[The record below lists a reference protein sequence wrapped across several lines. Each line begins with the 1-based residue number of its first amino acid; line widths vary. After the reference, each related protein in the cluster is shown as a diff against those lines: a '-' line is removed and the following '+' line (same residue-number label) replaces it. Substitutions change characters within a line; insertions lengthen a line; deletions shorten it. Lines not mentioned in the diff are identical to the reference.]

1 MRLRLSIALAAILF
15 LAAIAYSCP
24 RKGQHTLHI
33 YTTNDIHGH
42 YFDSLYTGGKTRGSL
57 LSVSAFMNEQRL
69 KYGKDNVLLLDGGD
83 FLQGDNAAYYYN
95 YVQTS
100 SPHIYPAMAF
110 DIGYDAVIVGNH
122 DIETGPQVYD
132 RIKSEMKVPLLAAN
146 AIDPSD
152 GKCHFAQYAL
162 VRRAGLKVLIVG
174 FTNPGM
180 RNWLSED
187 KLAGM
192 DFVDP
197 IKDGFAQKVID
208 RAVRRTSPDVV
219 VVAIH
224 SGTGK
229 GDASNLEDRG
239 KDLFD
244 SLSGIDALVCAH
256 DHRSYVETKDGR
268 CLVNAGSHCQHISH
282 IQLDVSISGKNV
294 SKNIQA
300 QLCPLDKKLVD
311 KELAKKYHPCYEEV
325 KAFSTKEIGSLAMP
339 LRSRDAYTG
348 MCDLVGLIHTVC
360 LKASGADVCFA
371 APLKFDASLDEGKI
385 VYDDLFTIYP
395 YENQLFVVE
404 MTGRQI
410 RDYLETSY
418 DGWINTIVVG
428 SGPEGRILT
437 SPEHLLKMKHTKDSR
452 SGKDSWRLFQFC
464 SNLDS
469 ASGINYTVCVTMP
482 YGSRVQ
488 IHSFADGSAFDES
501 KTYKV
506 AMTSYR
512 ASGGGA
518 LLGNAG
524 IPEPPVVWKGKEI
537 RDLIYDYILEHKI
550 ITPALAGDESLL
562 GSWSFTPQPLCR
574 SLFQEDFKLLFQK

>member
-1 MRLRLSIALAAILF
+1 MRLRLPIALIAILF
-15 LAAIAYSCP
+15 LAELAYSCP
-24 RKGQHTLHI
+24 RGGLHTLHI

-42 YFDSLYTGGKTRGSL
+42 YFDSLYTGGKTHGSL
-57 LSVSAFMNEQRL
+57 LAVSAFMKEQRL

-95 YVQTS
+95 YVQTN
-100 SPHIYPAMAF
+100 SPHIYPRMAF

-132 RIKSEMKVPLLAAN
+132 RIKAEMKVPLLAAN
-146 AIDPSD
+146 AIDPSE
-152 GKCHFAQYAL
+152 GKCHFGQYAL

-180 RNWLSED
+180 RNWLSEE

-197 IKDGFAQKVID
+197 IKDGFAQKMID
-208 RAVRRTSPDVV
+208 SAVRRTSPDVV
-219 VVAIH
+219 VAVIH

-229 GDASNLEDRG
+229 GDASSLEDRG

-256 DHRSYVETKDGR
+256 DHKPCVLTRDDC
-268 CLVNAGSHCQHISH
+268 CLVNAGNHCQMISH
-282 IQLDVSISGKNV
+282 IRMEVTVSGKNV

-300 QLCPLDKKLVD
+300 QLCPLDKKIVD
-311 KELAKKYHPCYEEV
+311 EGLAQKYRPCYEEV
-325 KAFSTKEIGSLAMP
+325 KAFSTKEIGDLAMP
-339 LRSRDAYTG
+339 LHSRDAYTG
-348 MCDLVGLIHTVC
+348 MCDFVSLIHTVC
-360 LKASGADVCFA
+360 LKASGAEVCFA
-371 APLKFDASLDEGKI
+371 APLKFDASLEEGKI
-385 VYDDLFTIYP
+385 VYDDLFTLYP
-395 YENQLFVVE
+395 YENQLFVVQ

-418 DGWINTIVVG
+418 QGWVNTIVAG
-428 SGPEGRILT
+428 SGPDGRVLT
-437 SPEHLLKMKHTKDSR
+437 SPEHLLKMKHTKDPR
-452 SGKDSWRLFQFC
+452 SGKDRWTLEQFC

-469 ASGINYTVCVTMP
+469 ASGINYSVCVTMP

-488 IHSFADGSAFDES
+488 IHSFADGSSFDES
-501 KTYKV
+501 RTYKV

-512 ASGGGA
+512 ASGGGG
-518 LLGNAG
+518 LLEDAG
-524 IPEPPVVWKGKEI
+524 IPEPPIVWKGKEI
-537 RDLIYDYILEHKI
+537 RDLIYDFILEHKT
-550 ITPALAGDESLL
+550 ITPALAGDESLI
-562 GSWSFTPQPLCR
+562 GKWSFTPQPLCG
-574 SLFQEDFKLLFQK
+574 SMFKEDLKLLFQK